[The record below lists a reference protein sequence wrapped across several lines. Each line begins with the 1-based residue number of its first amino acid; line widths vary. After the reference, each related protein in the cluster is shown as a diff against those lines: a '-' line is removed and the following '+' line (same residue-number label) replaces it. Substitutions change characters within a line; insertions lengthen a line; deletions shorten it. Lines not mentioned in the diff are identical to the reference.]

1 VRALGKPISARK
13 FKSALSALY
22 SAEASQLLE
31 FAVALPLLVVFVVGI
46 FDFGDAFNLKQKL
59 NNSAREG
66 ARFASSL
73 PTNDLSQ
80 VGACGAPTS
89 VCAIRDLVDSYLLAG
104 RINDCGLSTQL
115 ATPWSAATM
124 TATYL
129 ASGNGCPGM
138 LTLKVEREYS
148 FQETVGTATIDVVST
163 RVSLSYPY
171 RWHFN
176 RVIQFV
182 APGASYAGVTQIS
195 TDAIVPNMD

>member
-1 VRALGKPISARK
+1 MRAWGKLISARK
-13 FKSALSALY
+13 FKSALSAFH
-22 SAEASQLLE
+22 STEASQLLE

-59 NNSAREG
+59 NNAAREG

-80 VGACGAPTS
+80 VGATCSAPTS

-104 RINDCGLSTQL
+104 RINDCSLSTQS
-115 ATPWSAATM
+115 ATWSAATM
-124 TATYL
+124 TATFV
-129 ASGNGCPGM
+129 SGTGCPGT

-148 FQETVGTATIDVVST
+148 FQTVIDGTTFDVVST

-195 TDAIVPNMD
+195 TDAIVSNMD

>member
-13 FKSALSALY
+13 FKSALSALH
-22 SAEASQLLE
+22 STEASQLLE
-31 FAVALPLLVVFVVGI
+31 FAVALPLLMVFVVGI

-59 NNSAREG
+59 NNAVREG

-80 VGACGAPTS
+80 VGACNAPTS
-89 VCAIRDLVDSYLLAG
+89 VCAIRDLVDSHLLAG
-104 RINDCGLSTQL
+104 RINDCSLSTQSP
-115 ATPWSAATM
+115 TWSAATM
-124 TATYL
+124 TGTYS
-129 ASGNGCPGM
+129 ASGNGCPGT

-148 FQETVGTATIDVVST
+148 FQTVIDGTTFDVVST

-195 TDAIVPNMD
+195 TDAIVSNMD

>member
-1 VRALGKPISARK
+1 MRAWGKQISARK
-13 FKSALSALY
+13 FKSALSALH
-22 SAEASQLLE
+22 STEASQLLE

-59 NNSAREG
+59 NNAAREG

-80 VGACGAPTS
+80 VGATCGAPTS
-89 VCAIRDLVDSYLLAG
+89 VCAIRDLVDSYLLAA
-104 RINDCGLSTQL
+104 RINDCSLSTQS
-115 ATPWSAATM
+115 ATWSAATM
-124 TATYL
+124 TATF
-129 ASGNGCPGM
+129 ASGTGCPGT

-148 FQETVGTATIDVVST
+148 FQTVIDGTTFDVVST

-195 TDAIVPNMD
+195 TDAIVSNMD

>member
-1 VRALGKPISARK
+1 MRAWGKLISARK
-13 FKSALSALY
+13 FKSALSALH
-22 SAEASQLLE
+22 STEASQLLE

-59 NNSAREG
+59 NNAVREG

-80 VGACGAPTS
+80 VGACNAPTS

-104 RINDCGLSTQL
+104 RINDCSLSTQS
-115 ATPWSAATM
+115 ATWSAATM
-124 TATYL
+124 TATF
-129 ASGNGCPGM
+129 ASGTGCPGT

-148 FQETVGTATIDVVST
+148 FPETVTGATTTISVVST

-195 TDAIVPNMD
+195 TDAIVSNMD